1 MNQAEVISTL
11 LIVVA
16 ALAILA
22 KKVALA
28 YPLLLVIAGLA
39 LGYLYRKRR
48 AKPYVAPLQLCIWQ
62 VAKNHCK

>member
-39 LGYLYRKRR
+39 LGYLYRSR
-48 AKPYVAPLQLCIWQ
+48 
-62 VAKNHCK
+62 